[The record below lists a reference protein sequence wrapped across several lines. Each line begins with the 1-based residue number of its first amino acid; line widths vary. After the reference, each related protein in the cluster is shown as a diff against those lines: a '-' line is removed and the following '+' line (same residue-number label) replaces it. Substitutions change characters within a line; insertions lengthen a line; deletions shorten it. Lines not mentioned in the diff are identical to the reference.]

1 MTAPQAVV
9 LLLAVDNTLLGDDA
23 AIADLRG
30 RLEREFGAASAS
42 CYSAADLSAEHSRD
56 LIEVDIP
63 APFAPK
69 EK

>member
-9 LLLAVDNTLLGDDA
+9 LRLDVDNTLRDYDA
-23 AIADLRG
+23 VIAALRG

-56 LIEVDIP
+56 RIVVDIP
-63 APFAPK
+63 ALFAPK